1 MSLLPNNRP
10 ELLDDFLE
18 AETQTPK
25 VEPSKTYR
33 INFETGRISGMVD
46 EKEALKQFIKKAL
59 LTNRSHYRIY
69 SDDYG
74 CEIEQLIGRNVT
86 DSFLQAEIPR
96 MVREAL
102 VYDDRI
108 NEVTNV
114 TVERQGDAIFIS
126 ATVDSI
132 YGEVEQEV
140 II

>member
-18 AETQTPK
+18 SETQTPK